1 MALPCDSCLHDIQGC
16 CDYDEPRGKYCV
28 LGSAYKRK
36 PMEQISIFDL
46 LEEQEEEKEE
56 ILLKYFD
63 GRGVFYQEKHL
74 VPKDQAG
81 AMRFIREWRE
91 ANKGKY
97 FFWGI
102 E

>member
-1 MALPCDSCLHDIQGC
+1 MQTIS
-16 CDYDEPRGKYCV
+16 K
-28 LGSAYKRK
+28 SF
-36 PMEQISIFDL
+36 EQISIFEL

-63 GRGVFYQEKHL
+63 GRGVFHQEKHEI
-74 VPKDQAG
+74 PKSQV
-81 AMRFIREWRE
+81 RKFVREWRE